1 MADYR
6 VLITTSGIGSRLGK
20 ITDFT
25 NKSLVRISDKPA
37 ISHIIEYYPK
47 DTSFVITL
55 GHFGNYVKQFLRIAY
70 PERNFTFVNVDK
82 FKGTGSSLGYSIL
95 QAKSELQ
102 CPFIFHASDTILT
115 DIDSIPNLDNNWCA
129 GALKSDSSQYR
140 TLNITSDTV
149 VKINEKGEI
158 NFDNCYIG
166 LCGIK
171 DFNLFWDKLT
181 KLPNTN
187 SLSDVHVINEMMQS
201 VEFKYHKVSK
211 WLDIGNVSELNKTRK
226 QLGSSIE
233 VLDKQ
238 NESIYF
244 FKEFVIKFFSDSS
257 INSNR
262 VKRANLLNTLVPTI
276 IDSSTNFYKYKKS
289 KGSLFSKSANVNS
302 FKFFLQWAN
311 INLWKKKEL
320 DNFSELCSDFYIS
333 KTSNRV
339 KLYLQGK
346 DDQETII
353 NGCKVP
359 SIWNLLSQ
367 IDVEWL
373 CNGIPS
379 QFHGDFILDNIIETN
394 NGFCLLDWRQDFAGN
409 LEIGDLYY
417 DLAKL
422 NHNLIIN
429 HGIVE
434 QGLYNHSID
443 NCNIL
448 CNSTLIECKAVLHE
462 FIKENKYDLKKIK
475 LLTSIIWINMAPL
488 HEYPFNNFLFNFGKY
503 NLYKTLNVS

>member
-1 MADYR
+1 MVDHK

-20 ITDFT
+20 LTDFT

-37 ISHIIEYYPK
+37 ISHIIEYYPI
-47 DTSFVITL
+47 DTLFVITL
-55 GHFGNYVKQFLRIAY
+55 GHFGSYVKQFLKITY
-70 PERNFTFVNVDK
+70 PNRNFTFVDVDK
-82 FKGTGSSLGYSIL
+82 FKGNGSSLGYSIL

-115 DIDSIPNLDNNWCA
+115 DIDSVPNLDHNWCA
-129 GALKSDSSQYR
+129 GAIKSDSSQYR

-171 DFNLFWDKLT
+171 DFNLFWDKLI

-244 FKEFVIKFFSDSS
+244 FEEFVVKFFSDSV

-262 VKRANLLNTLVPTI
+262 VKRANLLNNLVPTI

-289 KGSLFSKSANVNS
+289 KGSLFSKSANANS
-302 FKFFLQWAN
+302 FKSFLQWAN

-320 DNFSELCSDFYIS
+320 DNFSELCSDFYIN
-333 KTSNRV
+333 KTANRV
-339 KLYLQGK
+339 NLYLQGK

-353 NGCKVP
+353 NGSKVP

-422 NHNLIIN
+422 NHNLMIN
-429 HGIVE
+429 HGIVD

-448 CNSTLIECKAVLHE
+448 CSSTLIECKAVLHE
-462 FIKENKYDLKKIK
+462 FIKENKYDLKKIN